1 MNRLI
6 ISIGS
11 NTSDRRER
19 MAKALQWLSSTFHV
33 IASSNIYETE
43 EYHGRHAPYF
53 NCVICA
59 ESNDADTVVIS
70 MLKDFEHRQGRTAE
84 SKATGLVPIDLD
96 LMAFNGRKL
105 RPQEFNRDYFLIGY
119 REIIGRIKG
128 SVPT

>member
-11 NTSDRRER
+11 NTPDRRER
-19 MAKALQWLSSTFHV
+19 MAKALQWLSATFHV

-53 NCVICA
+53 NCVACV
-59 ESNDADTVVIS
+59 ESPDTDTVVIS
-70 MLKDFEHRQGRTAE
+70 MLKDFEHNQGRTAE

-96 LMAFNGRKL
+96 LVAINGRIL
-105 RPQEFNRDYFLIGY
+105 RPQEFDRDYFLIGY
-119 REIIGRIKG
+119 REIISRI
-128 SVPT
+128 